1 MGRKGKKEETFSCRG
16 PLERNPLSPC
26 VCESYLMD
34 CSSASSSAM
43 KIELCIKSSIV
54 SGNSTSGL
62 VPLWFDQWWKSPQ
75 IKISLSLSSIYCC
88 WTGYAL
94 LLLNT
99 LLLPWLRHPRR
110 SSLYNSVP
118 STFPICRFLWPT
130 TTCIKSFHNL
140 VPFPSINIC

>member
-75 IKISLSLSSIYCC
+75 INISLSLFY
-88 WTGYAL
+88 L
-94 LLLNT
+94 LLLNRICAVAIEYIAIAMASSSSPEQPVQQCT
-99 LLLPWLRHPRR
+99 VYVSNLPF
-110 SSLYNSVP
+110 SLTNNDLHQIFSQ
-118 STFPICRFLWPT
+118 FGPIS
-130 TTCIKSFHNL
+130 KY
-140 VPFPSINIC
+140 